1 MDDFLK
7 SNDSEKYLLTL
18 LEELIEILSNFSLSL
33 TKWLSNSNIIMSSLA
48 QSELSSKFKVF
59 ILDFRSIGFFEF
71 LLLIQDFWRKKL
83 NWDDLLISDLQVK

>member
-18 LEELIEILSNFSLSL
+18 LQELIEILSNFSFSL

-59 ILDFRSIGFFEF
+59 VLDFRSIGFFEF
-71 LLLIQDFWRKKL
+71 LLARSKVIDSRFLEEKIKL
-83 NWDDLLISDLQVK
+83 ERFTY